1 VKHCR
6 KVWNKC
12 FDRIGTCEVQ
22 KKRLRRRLTEMQFW
36 STGEKILLLLVTM
49 KVSNLEEK
57 DLETERTRHYS
68 DMWK

>member
-1 VKHCR
+1 
-6 KVWNKC
+6 
-12 FDRIGTCEVQ
+12 
-22 KKRLRRRLTEMQFW
+22 MQFW

-68 DMWK
+68 DMWKLGSRGGDL